1 MFGYLRIRVQG
12 LLVLPAIPAM
22 NARLAADVG
31 NLEVYQAEATALI
44 LAVLRMRIPAEL
56 KTLDTVIES
65 VEQQIDMVNDSE
77 IYRVTEFI
85 FSHEVIVGLQ
95 GESVSF
101 TPKQLFVGLTFP
113 AGEQPQADI
122 LTQKAPIEE
131 WEQDEN
137 GDYLPKEKS

>member
-1 MFGYLRIRVQG
+1 M
-12 LLVLPAIPAM
+12 
-22 NARLAADVG
+22 
-31 NLEVYQAEATALI
+31 I

-56 KTLDTVIES
+56 KTLDTVIET
-65 VEQQIDMVNDSE
+65 VEQQVDVVNDSE
-77 IYRVTEFI
+77 MYRVTEFI
-85 FSHEVIVGLQ
+85 FSHEVIIGLQ

-101 TPKQLFVGLTFP
+101 TPKQLLVGLTFP

-137 GDYLPKEKS
+137 SDYLPKDG